1 MVYKVLGSIFQ
12 FFHWDNFYEDDT
24 NGNDVDDS
32 QQAFAQPESQFSIFS
47 FVDGDRHDEKDR

>member
-1 MVYKVLGSIFQ
+1 MFSMFSLGQFFMVYKVLGSIFQ

-32 QQAFAQPESQFSIFS
+32 
-47 FVDGDRHDEKDR
+47 